1 MSSALIRSVTTW
13 LSVPPLCNIFLRKL
27 RQFTLGST
35 GLKAFLF
42 LMQIVSEAAR
52 GEDNNPIFREINDGR
67 SNDDGEVGGGFS
79 ACGDCFI
86 FRYAH

>member
-1 MSSALIRSVTTW
+1 MSSALIRFVTTW

-42 LMQIVSEAAR
+42 LMQMMSEAAR
-52 GEDNNPIFREINDGR
+52 GEENKTALFLERLMMDAVMMMAR
-67 SNDDGEVGGGFS
+67 
-79 ACGDCFI
+79 
-86 FRYAH
+86 